1 MHLLNECEYSKM
13 VWRKLGITD
22 MPLPNL
28 LGLMLRYSELE
39 KRNNITVQ
47 LVFPKQVL
55 PLNALNSGL

>member
-22 MPLPNL
+22 MSVANCQ
-28 LGLMLRYSELE
+28 GLMLRYSEL
-39 KRNNITVQ
+39 KIRNNITVQ